1 MITTKITKNLTE
13 IKPNKGHE
21 SIPNDNGIEMLLHNM
36 KSLGVLRIWGNK
48 IHRFDMS

>member
-21 SIPNDNGIEMLLHNM
+21 SIPNDNGIEMLPHTTY
-36 KSLGVLRIWGNK
+36 SLGVRTYLSNK